1 MSGVGVTLLFSLLD
15 EDMDFMK
22 CSLSF
27 GSFNLSDIR
36 DSSVA
41 SILARRAS
49 MGYDEDEEEN
59 E

>member
-1 MSGVGVTLLFSLLD
+1 MLFSLLD

-49 MGYDEDEEEN
+49 MGYDEEEN